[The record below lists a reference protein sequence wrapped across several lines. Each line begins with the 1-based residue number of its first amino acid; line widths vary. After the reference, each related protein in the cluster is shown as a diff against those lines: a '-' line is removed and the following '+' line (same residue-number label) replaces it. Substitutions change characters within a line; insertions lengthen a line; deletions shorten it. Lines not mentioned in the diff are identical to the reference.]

1 MQNCKRPHVQEAT
14 KISRGRTA
22 QQHKSGTCTSA
33 QIDVVHVCTKE
44 QTVNVQLG
52 NLEVWQKGNSA
63 KVIMCSG
70 ALVQLTRFGESV
82 QRGRDAIVHICTMEP
97 MPMTKVVAVTINKGG
112 AGKTML
118 SRSLAT
124 AAAEAGLSVLILDM
138 DTQQNSTSWRK
149 RRPKEIVLP
158 LVEFTTENDLEETLT
173 RARAAECDL
182 VIIDTPPGRST
193 EAPAA
198 VEVADLVLI
207 PCSPDVEA
215 FEGLP
220 RTARLARTTGKTAV
234 VVPNFVQPNS
244 RSEQDA
250 IRGVAE
256 AQGLPTVPVALHR
269 FNVHRDGSLRGLTAQ
284 ELQRDSRAAA
294 EVGLLWDWLRSELQ
308 LTTIAIVHKV
318 A

>member
-1 MQNCKRPHVQEAT
+1 
-14 KISRGRTA
+14 
-22 QQHKSGTCTSA
+22 
-33 QIDVVHVCTKE
+33 
-44 QTVNVQLG
+44 
-52 NLEVWQKGNSA
+52 
-63 KVIMCSG
+63 
-70 ALVQLTRFGESV
+70 
-82 QRGRDAIVHICTMEP
+82 
-97 MPMTKVVAVTINKGG
+97 MTKVVAVTINKGG
-112 AGKTML
+112 AGKTMI

-138 DTQQNSTSWRK
+138 DTQQNSTNWRK
-149 RRPKEIVLP
+149 RRPETIALP
-158 LVEFTTENDLEETLT
+158 LVQFTTENDLEETLA
-173 RARAAECDL
+173 RARTAECDL
-182 VIIDTPPGRST
+182 VIIDTPPGRSS

-207 PCSPDVEA
+207 PCPPEVEA

-244 RSEQDA
+244 RSEEEA

-256 AQGLPTVPVALHR
+256 AQGLATVPVALHR

-294 EVGLLWDWLRSELQ
+294 EIGLLWDWLRSELQ
-308 LTTIAIVHKV
+308 LTTSAIVHKV